1 MSNSFPS
8 SDSIFGFAWL
18 QLDPFN
24 RSLSG
29 GGQQEHQKCLAKV
42 CLGWLTSFLSSSP
55 SLKKTRTMTAITT
68 PTHLHSSL
76 FVHRLSLFFNGPECY
91 FFVFLSGRFFFFL
104 LLYPSHRLFFTTGP
118 FTLTVQ
124 DVEKWTQGKET
135 DSGIATNR
143 MAIFPGHGVAYQS
156 TRMVHFPRAV
166 TMSSVCAKRKK
177 YNNPVFFFSIDFHVL
192 LTGKFESEKLV
203 ADCLSPQTRIVSWQ
217 RRPGDQ

>member
-91 FFVFLSGRFFFFL
+91 FFVFLSGRFFFLFIALSFSSSL
-104 LLYPSHRLFFTTGP
+104 LH
-118 FTLTVQ
+118 
-124 DVEKWTQGKET
+124 
-135 DSGIATNR
+135 
-143 MAIFPGHGVAYQS
+143 HGS
-156 TRMVHFPRAV
+156 VHFDSPGCGKVNPRQRDRFRYCYQPDGHFSRTRSCLSIDTDGTFPTRSNHV
-166 TMSSVCAKRKK
+166 KCLRKK
-177 YNNPVFFFSIDFHVL
+177 KKV
-192 LTGKFESEKLV
+192 
-203 ADCLSPQTRIVSWQ
+203 
-217 RRPGDQ
+217 

>member
-91 FFVFLSGRFFFFL
+91 FFVFLSGRFFFSFYCSIL
-104 LLYPSHRLFFTTGP
+104 LIVSSSPRVRSLWQS
-118 FTLTVQ
+118 
-124 DVEKWTQGKET
+124 
-135 DSGIATNR
+135 R
-143 MAIFPGHGVAYQS
+143 MWKSEPK
-156 TRMVHFPRAV
+156 
-166 TMSSVCAKRKK
+166 AKR
-177 YNNPVFFFSIDFHVL
+177 PIPVL
-192 LTGKFESEKLV
+192 LPTGWPFFQDTELPINRHGWYISH
-203 ADCLSPQTRIVSWQ
+203 AQ
-217 RRPGDQ
+217 